1 MGDGERDDGAPPDET
16 APETDVQRHHFG
28 VGERRRHRPHLDASP
43 DATRAERR
51 PKHTPLWK
59 SEVMADDGTEP
70 SSDDLWAD
78 TRPDRSAT
86 PEGSQPSGP
95 PPGPPS
101 PPPTVGPDPTLVQP
115 VLRGPVLPP
124 GVPPTGGPP
133 GGPPDPPGGAG
144 DRPEGPPP
152 WLLPAAAALIGLLV
166 VGLVVALVV
175 RDGTEEDSAVT
186 TLPLIGTVEP
196 STTMASGTTAPTSP
210 PSSAPATPA
219 PTAATTT
226 AATTT
231 TAAPTTAAPTT
242 AAPTTAAPTT
252 AAPTTAA
259 PTTAAPP
266 PTRPDPGFAVVDGTT
281 VEIAASCLVLP
292 LEPNTADLQI
302 VSHLLV
308 TDDGR
313 LVLDRWFD
321 EGGVDGLD
329 GEFVDSGSVLETTAL
344 DAVGPAFTA
353 TLRPVD
359 GGDAVDVAV
368 NPDPDRSLDCPDT
381 IRTRDADD
389 AESSQYTHAILDVCT
404 VRPGDDDRLDV
415 AGIGSEG
422 ARFAVDDNGD
432 GTVELRFTD
441 RRVGDL
447 VDPDAE
453 ASFDETVATYDGLAA
468 GDGDELRVRIE
479 VELAAPRTC
488 EPSEAP

>member
-1 MGDGERDDGAPPDET
+1 M
-16 APETDVQRHHFG
+16 
-28 VGERRRHRPHLDASP
+28 
-43 DATRAERR
+43 
-51 PKHTPLWK
+51 
-59 SEVMADDGTEP
+59 
-70 SSDDLWAD
+70 
-78 TRPDRSAT
+78 
-86 PEGSQPSGP
+86 
-95 PPGPPS
+95 
-101 PPPTVGPDPTLVQP
+101 
-115 VLRGPVLPP
+115 
-124 GVPPTGGPP
+124 
-133 GGPPDPPGGAG
+133 
-144 DRPEGPPP
+144 
-152 WLLPAAAALIGLLV
+152 IGLLV

-175 RDGTEEDSAVT
+175 RDGGEDDSAVT

-226 AATTT
+226 TATTDPAPT
-231 TAAPTTAAPTT
+231 TPTTAAPTT

-252 AAPTTAA
+252 AR
-259 PTTAAPP
+259 PP
-266 PTRPDPGFAVVDGTT
+266 AFPDPGFAVVDGTT

-329 GEFVDSGSVLETTAL
+329 GEFVDTGSVLETTAL
-344 DAVGPAFTA
+344 DADGTAFTA

-359 GGDAVDVAV
+359 GGDAVDVAL

-389 AESSQYTHAILDVCT
+389 DESSQYTHAILDVCT
-404 VRPGDDDRLDV
+404 VRPGDDRLDV

-441 RRVGDL
+441 RLVGDL

-453 ASFDETVATYDGLAA
+453 ASFDETVATYEGLVA
-468 GDGDELRVRIE
+468 GDGDELTVRIE

-488 EPSEAP
+488 ETSEAP